1 MAVATSTALAI
12 GAAALAAGGAVY
24 SGEQQRIASKKSL
37 SFQRQEAA
45 AATARALDQKRKE
58 EEKFRRLNQKKPDLS
73 AAMEAA
79 QERLGSPTLLTGPGG
94 TGQNVNN
101 MSRNTLL
108 GM

>member
-1 MAVATSTALAI
+1 
-12 GAAALAAGGAVY
+12 
-24 SGEQQRIASKKSL
+24 
-37 SFQRQEAA
+37 
-45 AATARALDQKRKE
+45 
-58 EEKFRRLNQKKPDLS
+58 
-73 AAMEAA
+73 META

>member
-1 MAVATSTALAI
+1 MVLATSTAVLI
-12 GAAALAAGGAVY
+12 GSALAAGGAVY
-24 SGEQQRIASKKSL
+24 SGEQQRSAAKKSL
-37 SFQRQEAA
+37 AFQKQEAA

-73 AAMEAA
+73 AAMETA

>member
-1 MAVATSTALAI
+1 MPVATSAAI
-12 GAAALAAGGAVY
+12 LMAGASVY
-24 SGEQQRIASKKSL
+24 SGEQQRRSAKKSL
-37 SFQRQEAA
+37 AFQRQESA

-58 EEKFRRLNQKKPDLS
+58 EEKFRRLNQKKPDIS
-73 AAMEAA
+73 AAMETA